1 MRLLPVASERMILW
15 SFKEAPDANF
25 KLQVGG
31 RSGAIE
37 WVEGLGRWVW
47 AERMALTWHISPR
60 GASFPLLF

>member
-31 RSGAIE
+31 RSG
-37 WVEGLGRWVW
+37 
-47 AERMALTWHISPR
+47 
-60 GASFPLLF
+60 F